1 MKKFSLLILLLP
13 LVFSA
18 CKKDYTEIDR
28 DLILQYIADNNL
40 DAQEGLEGVFHVID
54 TVGNG
59 VSPDI
64 SSDVV
69 VDYEGFLLDGSKF
82 DSSIDRGAPATFGLN
97 QVIRGWQVGIPEF
110 SEGGSGW
117 LLIPSEAG
125 YGNSSPSD
133 DIPKN
138 SVLVFSIRL
147 HEVIN

>member
-1 MKKFSLLILLLP
+1 MKKFFLPLLLLP

-28 DLILQYIADNNL
+28 DLILQYIADNSL

-54 TVGNG
+54 TVGTG
-59 VSPDI
+59 ISPDI

-69 VDYEGFLLDGSKF
+69 VDYEGFLLDGTKF

-97 QVIRGWQVGIPEF
+97 QVIRGWQVGIPVF
-110 SEGGSGW
+110 KEGGSGM

-125 YGNSSPSD
+125 YGSGSPSSA
-133 DIPKN
+133 IPKN
-138 SVLVFSIRL
+138 SVLIFTIRL
-147 HEVIN
+147 IEVIN